1 MPFNLFESFHTSSYI
16 GKKAMLTERLK
27 KVIQDSGLPLL
38 QFAQQTGVSKN
49 TLINYRDGATS
60 PSADFLEKVCRDFAV
75 SPNWLLLGEG
85 TEQGGGG
92 KHGKDSAT
100 EEYSLIPLLESR
112 VKGGPEGE
120 ILYEEIAD
128 HYPFKKWWVEKLV
141 GRGYERQ
148 QSLMLIRVR
157 GDSMSPTIN
166 QGEMALVDTFES
178 ERVQVLTGRIYL
190 VILPDG
196 TVALKRLVLSG
207 DQGGL
212 KLACLSDNTADYRP
226 FEFLLDQD
234 KTLKAYVLGRVRWAG
249 KEFD

>member
-1 MPFNLFESFHTSSYI
+1 
-16 GKKAMLTERLK
+16 MLTERLK
-27 KVIQDSGLPLL
+27 KIIQDSGLPLSR
-38 QFAQQTGVSKN
+38 FAQQTGVSKN

-60 PSADFLEKVCRDFAV
+60 PSADFLEKVCRDFSV

-85 TEQGGGG
+85 AEAGT
-92 KHGKDSAT
+92 DSASGRQGRDA
-100 EEYSLIPLLESR
+100 EVEAYSLIPLLESR

-120 ILYEEIAD
+120 IIYEEIAD

-141 GRGYERQ
+141 GRSLDRQ

-166 QGEMALVDTFES
+166 QGEIALVDTFET
-178 ERVQVLTGRIYL
+178 ERLQVLTGRIYL

-196 TVALKRLVLSG
+196 AVALKRLVMIG
-207 DQGGL
+207 EPGGL
-212 KLACLSDNTADYRP
+212 KLACLSDNTAVYRP
-226 FEFLLDQD
+226 FEFLLDPEKSL
-234 KTLKAYVLGRVRWAG
+234 KTYVLGRVRWAG

>member
-1 MPFNLFESFHTSSYI
+1 
-16 GKKAMLTERLK
+16 MLTERLK
-27 KVIQDSGLPLL
+27 KVIQDSGLSLSR
-38 QFAQQTGVSKN
+38 FAQQTAVSKN

-60 PSADFLEKVCRDFAV
+60 PSADFLEKVCRDFSV

-85 TEQGGGG
+85 ARQGGDSSSG
-92 KHGKDSAT
+92 KEGREAEVED
-100 EEYSLIPLLESR
+100 YSLIPLLESR

-128 HYPFKKWWVEKLV
+128 YYPFKKWWVEKLV
-141 GRGYERQ
+141 GRSFERQ
-148 QSLMLIRVR
+148 KSLMLIRVR

-166 QGEMALVDTFES
+166 QGEMALVDTFEG

-196 TVALKRLVLSG
+196 AVALKRLVLIGDSG
-207 DQGGL
+207 GP
-212 KLACLSDNTADYRP
+212 KLACLSDNTAQYRP
-226 FEFLLDQD
+226 FEFSLDPE
-234 KTLKAYVLGRVRWAG
+234 KTLKTYVLGRVRWAG

>member
-1 MPFNLFESFHTSSYI
+1 
-16 GKKAMLTERLK
+16 MLTERLK
-27 KVIQDSGLPLL
+27 KVIQNSGLPLA

-60 PSADFLEKVCRDFAV
+60 PSADFLERVCRDFSVA
-75 SPNWLLLGEG
+75 PGWLLLGEG
-85 TEQGGGG
+85 EASGGDKASGGQGNDTEPE
-92 KHGKDSAT
+92 T
-100 EEYSLIPLLESR
+100 YSLIPLLESR

-141 GRGYERQ
+141 GRSRERQ

-178 ERVQVLTGRIYL
+178 ERLLVLTGRIYL

-196 TVALKRLVLSG
+196 AVALKRLVLTG
-207 DQGGL
+207 EPGGP
-212 KLACLSDNTADYRP
+212 KLACLSDNTANYRP
-226 FEFLLDQD
+226 FEFSLDPE
-234 KTLKAYVLGRVRWAG
+234 KTLKSYVLGRVRWAG

>member
-1 MPFNLFESFHTSSYI
+1 
-16 GKKAMLTERLK
+16 MLTERLK
-27 KVIQDSGLPLL
+27 KIIQDSGLPLSR
-38 QFAQQTGVSKN
+38 FAQQTGVSKN

-60 PSADFLEKVCRDFAV
+60 PSADFLEKICRDFSV

-85 TEQGGGG
+85 EGSATGEQGKGAQAE
-92 KHGKDSAT
+92 D
-100 EEYSLIPLLESR
+100 YSLIPLLESR

-120 ILYEEIAD
+120 ILYEEVAD
-128 HYPFKKWWVEKLV
+128 YYPFKKWWVEKLV
-141 GRGYERQ
+141 GRSFERQ

-196 TVALKRLVLSG
+196 AVALKRLVLIG
-207 DQGGL
+207 DPNGL
-212 KLACLSDNTADYRP
+212 RLACLSDNTAQYRP
-226 FEFLLDQD
+226 FEFSLDPE
-234 KTLKAYVLGRVRWAG
+234 KTLKTYVLGRVRWAG